1 MHSSAIKSKH
11 SSSSVPGMNYI
22 LLMRLKYQWF
32 VYSFIV
38 AEGQLIKAAKTIA
51 LGSRDAE
58 IHFAAS
64 EDRQASSDRQNGA
77 VNMRRGNDDD
87 EYICNTKCCLRKD
100 FEDLD
105 QYDIEDEDEYNQEI
119 EA

>member
-32 VYSFIV
+32 LYSFIV

-64 EDRQASSDRQNGA
+64 EDRQASSDRQNRA

-87 EYICNTKCCLRKD
+87 D
-100 FEDLD
+100 DD
-105 QYDIEDEDEYNQEI
+105 DDDISISLIISTFHNYRSWSNE
-119 EA
+119 

>member
-32 VYSFIV
+32 LYSFIV

-64 EDRQASSDRQNGA
+64 EDRQASSDRQNRA

-87 EYICNTKCCLRKD
+87 DDDDEYITLDDDADSVYD
-100 FEDLD
+100 FVMK
-105 QYDIEDEDEYNQEI
+105 
-119 EA
+119 